1 MHCVAILVMFH
12 KSRSEFLI
20 FHSRSQ
26 KIKASLQPQVVEVN
40 DDLVYHGW
48 PYWDPKPRHVF
59 KNGTSV
65 YNGARI

>member
-1 MHCVAILVMFH
+1 M
-12 KSRSEFLI
+12 SEII
-20 FHSRSQ
+20 FFMIVQ
-26 KIKASLQPQVVEVN
+26 KIKAALQPQVVEVN

-59 KNGTSV
+59 KNGTSI